1 MKPELVSPA
10 VAWLC
15 SEECDQ
21 NGEIIAA
28 TAGSYARVQYFV
40 TEGVQ
45 FDPVEPVTIEM
56 IQESLGKI
64 RDLSTATPYVG
75 MMGNLE
81 KRLRDMGRIK

>member
-15 SEECDQ
+15 SEECNVSGQ
-21 NGEIIAA
+21 IIAA

-45 FDPVEPVTIEM
+45 FDPEQPVTR
-56 IQESLGKI
+56 
-64 RDLSTATPYVG
+64 RDVRRGLSGDRRPFDCRSRTPG
-75 MMGNLE
+75 
-81 KRLRDMGRIK
+81 